1 MFHKRGG
8 DIKAYRVRQ
17 RMLIILVVKDYIE
30 PFLVEDYTIQRFAI
44 VTLLCIQN
52 ECQPDY
58 KTQLDDMLIL
68 DTNNDGRQDM
78 ATYSSTYS
86 NEDDYKPDYSM
97 LSTVYIMKLEEIL
110 ITTYYYLLHQN

>member
-8 DIKAYRVRQ
+8 DIKAYTVRQ

-58 KTQLDDMLIL
+58 KTQLDDSKFCLIFKNKKKNPIIE
-68 DTNNDGRQDM
+68 T
-78 ATYSSTYS
+78 
-86 NEDDYKPDYSM
+86 K
-97 LSTVYIMKLEEIL
+97 
-110 ITTYYYLLHQN
+110 